1 MGDRSKALIAVQS
14 AGLLNTKL
22 TLSEVM
28 EAASRLDLADGMS
41 PGEENGWWAVVGPG
55 YVVAGGAVDLEAIS
69 KSIQR

>member
-1 MGDRSKALIAVQS
+1 MGDRSKALAAVQS

-28 EAASRLDLADGMS
+28 EAASRLDIADGLGA
-41 PGEENGWWAVVGPG
+41 GEENGWWAVVGPN

-69 KSIQR
+69 KVVQR